1 MACDLTLGRAELC
14 KDSVGG
20 LKNIYFVNYDDITS
34 YTYDVT
40 DTDLIATI
48 VGAATIN
55 AYKYELKGGNVFD
68 QSAISSREN
77 GSTFVE
83 QNLTLV
89 LKKQDI
95 ATHKEIK
102 LLSYGRPR
110 VVVEDYNGNFFLA
123 GLEHGVE
130 VQTVAIS
137 SGTAMGDLSGYTVT
151 MQAMEKI
158 PAPFIDSADEAGLL
172 AVGLTVV

>member
-55 AYKYELKGGNVFD
+55 AYKYEL
-68 QSAISSREN
+68 
-77 GSTFVE
+77 
-83 QNLTLV
+83 
-89 LKKQDI
+89 
-95 ATHKEIK
+95 
-102 LLSYGRPR
+102 
-110 VVVEDYNGNFFLA
+110 NFLF
-123 GLEHGVE
+123 
-130 VQTVAIS
+130 
-137 SGTAMGDLSGYTVT
+137 
-151 MQAMEKI
+151 
-158 PAPFIDSADEAGLL
+158 
-172 AVGLTVV
+172 